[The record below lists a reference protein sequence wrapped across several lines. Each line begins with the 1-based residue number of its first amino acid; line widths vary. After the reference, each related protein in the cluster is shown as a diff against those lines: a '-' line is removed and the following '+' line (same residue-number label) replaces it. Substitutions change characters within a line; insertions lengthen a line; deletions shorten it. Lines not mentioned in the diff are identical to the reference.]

1 MYWESQR
8 DKRIIMLQCDM
19 TYNRSIYKV
28 LWVQRKGLN
37 HPWGNQERR
46 QKDYISLVC
55 WKNKTFP
62 DGDEGEDSK
71 LK

>member
-1 MYWESQR
+1 MWY
-8 DKRIIMLQCDM
+8 DLQQK
-19 TYNRSIYKV
+19 YIQSA
-28 LWVQRKGLN
+28 LSAERKGLN